1 MRAWLREIG
10 TRGVERTRVMGI
22 VNLTPDSFSDGGEL
36 FSGPSVDINR
46 VLNSVGAMLEAGV
59 DIVDV
64 GGESTRPGASPVGV
78 AEELDRVIAAI
89 TAIKQRFDVPVSI
102 DTSRPEVINAAAA
115 AGAELINDVRAL
127 QRSGALAAAVN
138 SGLPVCL
145 MHMQNQPSTMQ
156 SQPQYVDVVG
166 EVKGFL
172 MQRREQCI
180 AAGIDA
186 RDILIDPGFGFGKT
200 TAHNLTL
207 FKALDQLVTIGVP
220 LLVGMSR
227 KRMIGELLN
236 VSTDQRLIGSVT
248 MALLAAQ
255 KGAAIVRVHDVT
267 ETVQAL
273 KMLHHC
279 EGRAW
284 L

>member
-1 MRAWLREIG
+1 MREWLRGIG
-10 TRGVERTRVMGI
+10 TRGVERTLVMGI

-36 FSGPSVDINR
+36 FSGSSVDLDR
-46 VLNSVGAMLEAGV
+46 VLNSVGDMLEAGV
-59 DIVDV
+59 DMVDV

-89 TAIKQRFDVPVSI
+89 TAIKRRFDVPVSI
-102 DTSRPEVINAAAA
+102 DTSRPEVIDAAAA

-127 QRSGALAAAVN
+127 QRPGALAAAVD

-207 FKALDQLVTIGVP
+207 FKALDQLVAIGVP

-236 VSTDQRLIGSVT
+236 ASTDQRLIGSVT

-279 EGRAW
+279 E
-284 L
+284 

>member
-1 MRAWLREIG
+1 MREWLRGIG
-10 TRGVERTRVMGI
+10 MRGVERTLVMGI
-22 VNLTPDSFSDGGEL
+22 VNVTPDSFSDGGEL
-36 FSGPSVDINR
+36 FSGPSVDIDR
-46 VLNSVGAMLEAGV
+46 VLKSVGDMLEAGV
-59 DIVDV
+59 DMVDV
-64 GGESTRPGASPVGV
+64 GGESTRPGASPVEV

-89 TAIKQRFDVPVSI
+89 TAIKLRFDVPVSI
-102 DTSRPEVINAAAA
+102 DTSRPEVIDAAAA
-115 AGAELINDVRAL
+115 AGAELVNDVRAL
-127 QRSGALAAAVN
+127 QRPGALAATVD

-207 FKALDQLVTIGVP
+207 FKALDQLVAIGVP

-236 VSTDQRLIGSVT
+236 ASTDQRLIGSVT

-279 EGRAW
+279 E
-284 L
+284 

>member
-1 MRAWLREIG
+1 MREWLRGIG
-10 TRGVERTRVMGI
+10 MRGVERTLVMGI

-36 FSGPSVDINR
+36 FSGPSVDTDR
-46 VLNSVGAMLEAGV
+46 VLNSVGDMLEAGV
-59 DIVDV
+59 DMVDV

-89 TAIKQRFDVPVSI
+89 TAIKLRFDVPVSI
-102 DTSRPEVINAAAA
+102 DTSRPEVIDAAAA
-115 AGAELINDVRAL
+115 AGAELVNDVRAL
-127 QRSGALAAAVN
+127 QRPGALAATVD

-207 FKALDQLVTIGVP
+207 FKALDQLVAIGVP

-236 VSTDQRLIGSVT
+236 ASTDQRLIGSVT

-279 EGRAW
+279 E
-284 L
+284 

>member
-1 MRAWLREIG
+1 MQEWLRGIG
-10 TRGVERTRVMGI
+10 TRGVERTLVMGI

-36 FSGPSVDINR
+36 FSGSSVDLDR
-46 VLNSVGAMLEAGV
+46 VLNSVGDMLEAGV
-59 DIVDV
+59 DLVDV

-89 TAIKQRFDVPVSI
+89 TAIKRRFDVPVSI
-102 DTSRPEVINAAAA
+102 DTSRPEVIDAAAA

-127 QRSGALAAAVN
+127 QRPGALAAAVD

-207 FKALDQLVTIGVP
+207 FKALDQLVAIGVP

-236 VSTDQRLIGSVT
+236 ASTDQRLIGSVT

-279 EGRAW
+279 E
-284 L
+284 

>member
-1 MRAWLREIG
+1 MREWLRGIG
-10 TRGVERTRVMGI
+10 TRGVERTLVMGI

-36 FSGPSVDINR
+36 FSGSSVDLDR
-46 VLNSVGAMLEAGV
+46 VLNSVGDMLEAGV
-59 DIVDV
+59 DLVDV

-89 TAIKQRFDVPVSI
+89 TAIKLRFDVPVSV
-102 DTSRPEVINAAAA
+102 DTSRSEVIEAAAA

-127 QRSGALAAAVN
+127 QRPGALAAAVD

-172 MQRREQCI
+172 IQRREQCI

-207 FKALDQLVTIGVP
+207 FKALDQLVAIGVP

-236 VSTDQRLIGSVT
+236 APTDQRLIGSVT

-279 EGRAW
+279 E
-284 L
+284 

>member
-1 MRAWLREIG
+1 MREWLRGIG
-10 TRGVERTRVMGI
+10 TRGVERTLVMGI

-36 FSGPSVDINR
+36 FSGSSVDLDR
-46 VLNSVGAMLEAGV
+46 VLNSVGDMLEAGV
-59 DIVDV
+59 DLVDV
-64 GGESTRPGASPVGV
+64 GGESTRPGASSVGV

-89 TAIKQRFDVPVSI
+89 TAIKRRFDVPVSI
-102 DTSRPEVINAAAA
+102 DTSRPEVIDAAAA

-127 QRSGALAAAVN
+127 QRPGALAAAVD

-156 SQPQYVDVVG
+156 SQPQYGDVVG

-207 FKALDQLVTIGVP
+207 FKALDQLVAIGVP
-220 LLVGMSR
+220 LLVGVSR

-236 VSTDQRLIGSVT
+236 ASTDQRLIGSVT

-279 EGRAW
+279 E
-284 L
+284 

>member
-145 MHMQNQPSTMQ
+145 MHMQNQPLTMQ

-279 EGRAW
+279 E
-284 L
+284 

>member
-1 MRAWLREIG
+1 VRAWLRGIAK
-10 TRGVERTRVMGI
+10 RGVDRALVMGI
-22 VNLTPDSFSDGGEL
+22 VNVTPDSFSDGGEM
-36 FSGPSVDINR
+36 FRGSSVEVDR
-46 VLNSVGAMLEAGV
+46 VLNRVRYMLEAGV
-59 DIVDV
+59 DVVDV

-89 TAIKQRFDVPVSI
+89 SAITQHFEVPVSI

-115 AGAELINDVRAL
+115 AGAEMINDVRAL
-127 QRSGALAAAVN
+127 QRPGAIEAAVD

-145 MHMQNQPSTMQ
+145 MHMQNQPAMMQ
-156 SQPQYVDVVG
+156 IQPQYDDVVG
-166 EVKGFL
+166 EVQGFL
-172 MQRREQCI
+172 MRRREQCI
-180 AAGIDA
+180 VAGIDA

-200 TAHNLTL
+200 TEHNFTL
-207 FKALDQLVTIGVP
+207 FKSLDQLVAMGMP
-220 LLVGMSR
+220 LLVGVSR

-236 VSTDQRLIGSVT
+236 ASKDQRLIGSVT

-255 KGAAIVRVHDVT
+255 KGAAMVRVHDVT

-279 EGRAW
+279 E
-284 L
+284 

>member
-1 MRAWLREIG
+1 MREWLRGIG
-10 TRGVERTRVMGI
+10 TRGVERTLVMGI

-36 FSGPSVDINR
+36 FSGSSVDLDR
-46 VLNSVGAMLEAGV
+46 VLNSVGDMLEAGV
-59 DIVDV
+59 DMVDV

-89 TAIKQRFDVPVSI
+89 TAIKRRFDVPVSI
-102 DTSRPEVINAAAA
+102 DTSRPEVIDAAAA

-127 QRSGALAAAVN
+127 QRPGALAASVD

-156 SQPQYVDVVG
+156 SQPQYGDVVG

-207 FKALDQLVTIGVP
+207 FKALDQLVAIGVP
-220 LLVGMSR
+220 LLVGVSR

-236 VSTDQRLIGSVT
+236 ASTDQRLIGSVT

-279 EGRAW
+279 E
-284 L
+284 

>member
-1 MRAWLREIG
+1 MREWLRGIG
-10 TRGVERTRVMGI
+10 MRGVERTLVMGI
-22 VNLTPDSFSDGGEL
+22 VNVTPDSFSDGGEL
-36 FSGPSVDINR
+36 FSGPSVDIDR
-46 VLNSVGAMLEAGV
+46 VLKSVGDMLEAGV
-59 DIVDV
+59 DMVDV
-64 GGESTRPGASPVGV
+64 GGESTRPGASPVEV

-89 TAIKQRFDVPVSI
+89 TAIKLRFDVPVSI
-102 DTSRPEVINAAAA
+102 DTSRPEVIDAAAA

-127 QRSGALAAAVN
+127 QRPGALAAAVD

-186 RDILIDPGFGFGKT
+186 RDILIDPGFGFGKA

-207 FKALDQLVTIGVP
+207 FKALDQLVAIGVP

-236 VSTDQRLIGSVT
+236 ASTDQRLIGSVT

-279 EGRAW
+279 E
-284 L
+284 

>member
-1 MRAWLREIG
+1 MREWLRGIG
-10 TRGVERTRVMGI
+10 KRGVERTLVMGI

-36 FSGPSVDINR
+36 FSGSSVDLDR
-46 VLNSVGAMLEAGV
+46 VLNSVGDMLEAGV
-59 DIVDV
+59 DLVDV

-89 TAIKQRFDVPVSI
+89 TAIKLRFDVPVSV
-102 DTSRPEVINAAAA
+102 DTSRSEVIEAAAA

-127 QRSGALAAAVN
+127 QRPGSLAAAVD

-172 MQRREQCI
+172 IQRREQCI

-207 FKALDQLVTIGVP
+207 FKALDQLVAIGVP

-236 VSTDQRLIGSVT
+236 APTDQRLIGSVT

-279 EGRAW
+279 E
-284 L
+284 

>member
-1 MRAWLREIG
+1 MREWLRGIG
-10 TRGVERTRVMGI
+10 TRGVERTLVMGI

-36 FSGPSVDINR
+36 FSGPSVDIDR
-46 VLNSVGAMLEAGV
+46 VLNSVGDMLEAGV
-59 DIVDV
+59 DMVDV

-78 AEELDRVIAAI
+78 TEELDRVIAAI
-89 TAIKQRFDVPVSI
+89 TAIKLRFDVPVSI
-102 DTSRPEVINAAAA
+102 DTSRPEVIDAAAA
-115 AGAELINDVRAL
+115 AGAELVNDVRAL
-127 QRSGALAAAVN
+127 QRPGALAATVD

-145 MHMQNQPSTMQ
+145 MHMQNQPSSMQ

-207 FKALDQLVTIGVP
+207 FKALDQLIAIGVP

-236 VSTDQRLIGSVT
+236 ASTDQRLIGSVT

-255 KGAAIVRVHDVT
+255 KGAAVVRVHDVT

-279 EGRAW
+279 E
-284 L
+284 

>member
-1 MRAWLREIG
+1 MREWLRGIG
-10 TRGVERTRVMGI
+10 TRGVERTLVMGI

-36 FSGPSVDINR
+36 FSGSSVDLDR
-46 VLNSVGAMLEAGV
+46 VLNSVGDMLEAGV
-59 DIVDV
+59 DMVDV

-89 TAIKQRFDVPVSI
+89 TAIKRRFDVPVSI
-102 DTSRPEVINAAAA
+102 DTSRPEVIDAAAA

-127 QRSGALAAAVN
+127 QRPGALAAAVD

-156 SQPQYVDVVG
+156 RQPQYVDVVG

-207 FKALDQLVTIGVP
+207 FKALDQLVAIGVP
-220 LLVGMSR
+220 LLVGVSR

-236 VSTDQRLIGSVT
+236 ASTDQRLIGSVT

-279 EGRAW
+279 E
-284 L
+284 

>member
-1 MRAWLREIG
+1 MREWLRGIG
-10 TRGVERTRVMGI
+10 TRGVERTLVMGI

-36 FSGPSVDINR
+36 FSGPSVDIDR
-46 VLNSVGAMLEAGV
+46 VLKSVGDMLEAGV
-59 DIVDV
+59 DMVDV
-64 GGESTRPGASPVGV
+64 GGESTRPGASPVEV

-89 TAIKQRFDVPVSI
+89 TAIKLRFDVPVSI
-102 DTSRPEVINAAAA
+102 DTSRPEVIDAAAA
-115 AGAELINDVRAL
+115 AGAELVNDVRAL
-127 QRSGALAAAVN
+127 QRPGALAATVD

-145 MHMQNQPSTMQ
+145 MHMQNQPSSMQ

-207 FKALDQLVTIGVP
+207 FKALDQLVAIGVP
-220 LLVGMSR
+220 LLAGMSR

-255 KGAAIVRVHDVT
+255 KGAAVVRVHDVT

-279 EGRAW
+279 E
-284 L
+284 

>member
-1 MRAWLREIG
+1 MREWLRGIG
-10 TRGVERTRVMGI
+10 TRGVERTLVMGI

-36 FSGPSVDINR
+36 FSGPSVDIDR
-46 VLNSVGAMLEAGV
+46 VLNSVGDMLEAGV
-59 DIVDV
+59 DMVDV

-78 AEELDRVIAAI
+78 TEELDRVIAAI
-89 TAIKQRFDVPVSI
+89 TAIKLRFDVPVSI
-102 DTSRPEVINAAAA
+102 DTSRPEVIDAAAA
-115 AGAELINDVRAL
+115 AGAELVNDVRAL
-127 QRSGALAAAVN
+127 QRPGALAATVD

-145 MHMQNQPSTMQ
+145 MHMQNQPSSMQ

-207 FKALDQLVTIGVP
+207 FKALDQLIAIGVP

-236 VSTDQRLIGSVT
+236 ASTDQRLIGSVT

-279 EGRAW
+279 E
-284 L
+284 

>member
-1 MRAWLREIG
+1 MREWLRGIG
-10 TRGVERTRVMGI
+10 TRGVERTLVMGI

-36 FSGPSVDINR
+36 FSGSSVDLDR
-46 VLNSVGAMLEAGV
+46 VLNSVGDMLEAGV
-59 DIVDV
+59 DMVDV

-89 TAIKQRFDVPVSI
+89 TAIKRRFDVPVSI
-102 DTSRPEVINAAAA
+102 DTSRPEVIDAAAA

-127 QRSGALAAAVN
+127 QRPGALAAAVD

-156 SQPQYVDVVG
+156 SQPQYGDVVG

-207 FKALDQLVTIGVP
+207 FKALDQLVAIGVP

-236 VSTDQRLIGSVT
+236 ASTDQRLIGSVT

-279 EGRAW
+279 E
-284 L
+284 

>member
-1 MRAWLREIG
+1 MREWLRGIG
-10 TRGVERTRVMGI
+10 ARGGERTLVMGI

-36 FSGPSVDINR
+36 FSGSSVDLDR
-46 VLNSVGAMLEAGV
+46 VLNSVGDMLEAGV
-59 DIVDV
+59 DMVDV

-89 TAIKQRFDVPVSI
+89 TAIKRRFDVPVSI
-102 DTSRPEVINAAAA
+102 DTSRPEVIDAAAA

-127 QRSGALAAAVN
+127 QRPGALAAAVD

-207 FKALDQLVTIGVP
+207 FKALDQLVAIGVP

-236 VSTDQRLIGSVT
+236 ASTDQRLIGSVT

-279 EGRAW
+279 E
-284 L
+284 

>member
-1 MRAWLREIG
+1 MREWLRGIG
-10 TRGVERTRVMGI
+10 MRGVERTLVMGI

-36 FSGPSVDINR
+36 FSGPSVDIDR
-46 VLNSVGAMLEAGV
+46 VLKSVGDMLEAGV
-59 DIVDV
+59 DMVDV

-89 TAIKQRFDVPVSI
+89 TAIKLRFDVPVSI
-102 DTSRPEVINAAAA
+102 DTSRPEVIDAAAA
-115 AGAELINDVRAL
+115 AGAELVNDVRAL
-127 QRSGALAAAVN
+127 QRPGALAATVD

-145 MHMQNQPSTMQ
+145 MHMQNQPSSMQ

-207 FKALDQLVTIGVP
+207 FKALDQLVAIGVP

-236 VSTDQRLIGSVT
+236 ASTDQRLIGSVT

-279 EGRAW
+279 E
-284 L
+284 

>member
-1 MRAWLREIG
+1 MREWLRGIG
-10 TRGVERTRVMGI
+10 TRGVERTLVMGI

-36 FSGPSVDINR
+36 FSGSSVDLDR
-46 VLNSVGAMLEAGV
+46 VLNSVGDMLEAGV
-59 DIVDV
+59 DMVDV

-89 TAIKQRFDVPVSI
+89 TAIKRRFDVPVSI
-102 DTSRPEVINAAAA
+102 DTSRPEVIDAAAA
-115 AGAELINDVRAL
+115 AGAELVNDVRAL
-127 QRSGALAAAVN
+127 QRPGALAAAVD

-207 FKALDQLVTIGVP
+207 FKALDQLVAIGVP

-236 VSTDQRLIGSVT
+236 ASTDQRLIGSVT

-279 EGRAW
+279 E
-284 L
+284 

>member
-1 MRAWLREIG
+1 MQEWLRGIG
-10 TRGVERTRVMGI
+10 TRGVERTLVMGI

-36 FSGPSVDINR
+36 FSGSSVDLDR
-46 VLNSVGAMLEAGV
+46 VLNSVGDMLEAGV
-59 DIVDV
+59 DLVDV
-64 GGESTRPGASPVGV
+64 GGESTRPGASSVGV

-89 TAIKQRFDVPVSI
+89 TAIKRRFDVPVSI
-102 DTSRPEVINAAAA
+102 DTSRPEVIDAAAA

-127 QRSGALAAAVN
+127 QRPGALAAAVD

-156 SQPQYVDVVG
+156 SQPQYGDVVG

-207 FKALDQLVTIGVP
+207 FKALDQLVAIGVP

-236 VSTDQRLIGSVT
+236 ASTDQRLIGSVT

-279 EGRAW
+279 E
-284 L
+284 

>member
-1 MRAWLREIG
+1 MREWLRGIG
-10 TRGVERTRVMGI
+10 TRGVERTLVMGI

-36 FSGPSVDINR
+36 FSGSSVDLDR
-46 VLNSVGAMLEAGV
+46 VLNSVGDMLEAGV
-59 DIVDV
+59 DMVDV
-64 GGESTRPGASPVGV
+64 GGESTRPGASPVEV

-89 TAIKQRFDVPVSI
+89 TAIKLRFDVPVSI
-102 DTSRPEVINAAAA
+102 DTSRPEVIDAAAA

-127 QRSGALAAAVN
+127 QRPGALAAAVD

-186 RDILIDPGFGFGKT
+186 RDILIDPGFGFGKA

-207 FKALDQLVTIGVP
+207 FKALDQLVAIGVP

-236 VSTDQRLIGSVT
+236 ASTDQRLIGSVT

-279 EGRAW
+279 E
-284 L
+284 

>member
-1 MRAWLREIG
+1 MREWLRGIG
-10 TRGVERTRVMGI
+10 MRGVERTLVMGI

-36 FSGPSVDINR
+36 FSGPSVDIDR
-46 VLNSVGAMLEAGV
+46 VLKSVGDMLEAGV
-59 DIVDV
+59 DMVDI
-64 GGESTRPGASPVGV
+64 GGESTRPGASPVEV

-89 TAIKQRFDVPVSI
+89 TAIKLRFDVPVSI
-102 DTSRPEVINAAAA
+102 DTSRPEVIDAAAA
-115 AGAELINDVRAL
+115 AGAELVNDVRAL
-127 QRSGALAAAVN
+127 QRPGALAATVD

-172 MQRREQCI
+172 LQRREQCI

-207 FKALDQLVTIGVP
+207 FKALDQLVAIGVP
-220 LLVGMSR
+220 LLAGMSR

-236 VSTDQRLIGSVT
+236 ASTDQRLIGSVT

-279 EGRAW
+279 E
-284 L
+284 

>member
-1 MRAWLREIG
+1 MREWLRGIG
-10 TRGVERTRVMGI
+10 TRGVERTLVMGI

-36 FSGPSVDINR
+36 FSGSSVDLDR
-46 VLNSVGAMLEAGV
+46 VLNSVGDMLEAGV
-59 DIVDV
+59 DMVDV

-89 TAIKQRFDVPVSI
+89 TAIKRRFDVPVSI
-102 DTSRPEVINAAAA
+102 DTSRPEVIDAAAA

-127 QRSGALAAAVN
+127 QRPGALAAAVD

-207 FKALDQLVTIGVP
+207 FKALDQLVDIGVP

-236 VSTDQRLIGSVT
+236 ASTDQRLIGSVT

-279 EGRAW
+279 E
-284 L
+284 

>member
-1 MRAWLREIG
+1 MREWLRGIG
-10 TRGVERTRVMGI
+10 TRGVERTLVMGI

-36 FSGPSVDINR
+36 FSGPSVDIDR
-46 VLNSVGAMLEAGV
+46 VLNSVGDMLEAGV
-59 DIVDV
+59 DMVDV

-89 TAIKQRFDVPVSI
+89 TAIKLRFDVPVSI
-102 DTSRPEVINAAAA
+102 DTSRPEVIDAAAA
-115 AGAELINDVRAL
+115 AGAELVNDVRAL
-127 QRSGALAAAVN
+127 QRPGALAATVD

-145 MHMQNQPSTMQ
+145 MHMQNQPSSMQ

-207 FKALDQLVTIGVP
+207 FKALDQLIAIGVP

-236 VSTDQRLIGSVT
+236 ASTDQRLIGSVT

-279 EGRAW
+279 E
-284 L
+284 

>member
-1 MRAWLREIG
+1 MQEWLRGIG
-10 TRGVERTRVMGI
+10 TRGVERTLVMGI

-36 FSGPSVDINR
+36 FSGSSVDLDR
-46 VLNSVGAMLEAGV
+46 VLNSVGDMLEAGV
-59 DIVDV
+59 DLVDV
-64 GGESTRPGASPVGV
+64 GGESTRPGASSVGV

-89 TAIKQRFDVPVSI
+89 TAIKRRFDVPVSI
-102 DTSRPEVINAAAA
+102 DTSRPEVIDAAAA

-127 QRSGALAAAVN
+127 QRPGALAAAVD

-207 FKALDQLVTIGVP
+207 FKALDQLVAIGVP

-236 VSTDQRLIGSVT
+236 ASTDQRLIGSVT

-279 EGRAW
+279 E
-284 L
+284 

>member
-1 MRAWLREIG
+1 
-10 TRGVERTRVMGI
+10 MGI

-36 FSGPSVDINR
+36 FSGPSVDIDR
-46 VLNSVGAMLEAGV
+46 VLNSVGDMLEAGV
-59 DIVDV
+59 DMVDV

-89 TAIKQRFDVPVSI
+89 TAIKLRFDVPVSI
-102 DTSRPEVINAAAA
+102 DTSRPEVIDAAAA
-115 AGAELINDVRAL
+115 AGAELVNDVRAL
-127 QRSGALAAAVN
+127 QRPGALAATVD

-145 MHMQNQPSTMQ
+145 MHMQNQPSSMQ

-207 FKALDQLVTIGVP
+207 FKALDQLVAIGVP

-236 VSTDQRLIGSVT
+236 ASTDQRLIGSVT

-279 EGRAW
+279 E
-284 L
+284 

>member
-1 MRAWLREIG
+1 MRAWLRGIG

-36 FSGPSVDINR
+36 FSGSSVDIDR

-59 DIVDV
+59 DMVDV

-127 QRSGALAAAVN
+127 QRSGALAAAAD

-172 MQRREQCI
+172 LQRREQCI

-207 FKALDQLVTIGVP
+207 FKALDQLVAIGVP

-236 VSTDQRLIGSVT
+236 ASTDQRLIGSVT

-279 EGRAW
+279 E
-284 L
+284 

>member
-1 MRAWLREIG
+1 MREWLRGIG
-10 TRGVERTRVMGI
+10 TRGVERTLVMGI

-36 FSGPSVDINR
+36 FSGSSVDLDR
-46 VLNSVGAMLEAGV
+46 VLNSVGDMLEAGV
-59 DIVDV
+59 DLVDV

-89 TAIKQRFDVPVSI
+89 TAIKRRFDVPVSI
-102 DTSRPEVINAAAA
+102 DTSRPEVIDAAAA

-127 QRSGALAAAVN
+127 QRPGALAAAVD

-207 FKALDQLVTIGVP
+207 FKALDQLVAIGVP

-236 VSTDQRLIGSVT
+236 ASTDQRLIGSVT

-279 EGRAW
+279 E
-284 L
+284 

>member
-1 MRAWLREIG
+1 MREWLRGIG
-10 TRGVERTRVMGI
+10 TRGVERTLVLGI

-36 FSGPSVDINR
+36 FSGSSVDLDR
-46 VLNSVGAMLEAGV
+46 VLNSVGDMLEAGV
-59 DIVDV
+59 DLVDV

-89 TAIKQRFDVPVSI
+89 TAIKRRFDVPVSI
-102 DTSRPEVINAAAA
+102 DTSRPEVIDAAAA

-127 QRSGALAAAVN
+127 QRPGALAAAVD

-172 MQRREQCI
+172 MQRREHCI
-180 AAGIDA
+180 AAGVDA

-207 FKALDQLVTIGVP
+207 FKALDQLVAIGVP

-236 VSTDQRLIGSVT
+236 ASTDQRLIGSVT

-279 EGRAW
+279 E
-284 L
+284 

>member
-1 MRAWLREIG
+1 MREWLRGIG
-10 TRGVERTRVMGI
+10 TRGVERTLVMGI

-36 FSGPSVDINR
+36 FSGSSVDLDR
-46 VLNSVGAMLEAGV
+46 VLNSVGDMLEAGV
-59 DIVDV
+59 DMVDV

-89 TAIKQRFDVPVSI
+89 TAIKRRFGVPVSI
-102 DTSRPEVINAAAA
+102 DTSRPEVIDAAAA

-127 QRSGALAAAVN
+127 QRPGALAAAVD

-156 SQPQYVDVVG
+156 SQPQYGDVVG

-207 FKALDQLVTIGVP
+207 FKALDQLVAIGVP
-220 LLVGMSR
+220 LLVGVSR

-236 VSTDQRLIGSVT
+236 ASTDQRLIGSVT

-279 EGRAW
+279 E
-284 L
+284 

>member
-10 TRGVERTRVMGI
+10 TGGVERTRVMGI

-102 DTSRPEVINAAAA
+102 DTSCPEVINAATA

-248 MALLAAQ
+248 MAILAAQ

-279 EGRAW
+279 E
-284 L
+284 

>member
-1 MRAWLREIG
+1 MREWLRGIG
-10 TRGVERTRVMGI
+10 TRGVERTLVMGI

-36 FSGPSVDINR
+36 FSGSSVDLDR
-46 VLNSVGAMLEAGV
+46 VLNSVGDMLEAGV
-59 DIVDV
+59 DLVDV

-89 TAIKQRFDVPVSI
+89 TAIKLRFDVPVSV
-102 DTSRPEVINAAAA
+102 DTSRSEVIDAAAA

-127 QRSGALAAAVN
+127 QRPGALAAAVD

-172 MQRREQCI
+172 IQRREQCI

-207 FKALDQLVTIGVP
+207 FKALDQLVAIGVP

-236 VSTDQRLIGSVT
+236 APTDQRLIGSVT

-279 EGRAW
+279 E
-284 L
+284 

>member
-1 MRAWLREIG
+1 MRAWLRGIG

-36 FSGPSVDINR
+36 FSGSSVDIDR

-59 DIVDV
+59 DMVDV

-127 QRSGALAAAVN
+127 QRSGALAAAAD

-172 MQRREQCI
+172 LQRREQCI

-207 FKALDQLVTIGVP
+207 FKALDQLVAIGVP
-220 LLVGMSR
+220 LLAGMSR

-279 EGRAW
+279 E
-284 L
+284 

>member
-1 MRAWLREIG
+1 MREWLRGIG
-10 TRGVERTRVMGI
+10 TRGVERTLVMGI

-36 FSGPSVDINR
+36 FSGSSVDLDR
-46 VLNSVGAMLEAGV
+46 VLNSVGDMLEAGV
-59 DIVDV
+59 DLVDV

-89 TAIKQRFDVPVSI
+89 TAIKLRFDVPVSV
-102 DTSRPEVINAAAA
+102 DTSRSEVIEAAAA

-127 QRSGALAAAVN
+127 QRPGSLAAAVD

-172 MQRREQCI
+172 IQRREQCI

-207 FKALDQLVTIGVP
+207 FKALDQLVAIGVP

-236 VSTDQRLIGSVT
+236 APTDQRLIGSVT

-279 EGRAW
+279 E
-284 L
+284 

>member
-1 MRAWLREIG
+1 MQEWLRGIG
-10 TRGVERTRVMGI
+10 TRGVERTLVMGI

-36 FSGPSVDINR
+36 FSGSSVDLDR
-46 VLNSVGAMLEAGV
+46 VLNSVGDMLEAGV
-59 DIVDV
+59 DLVDV

-89 TAIKQRFDVPVSI
+89 TAIKRRFDVPVSI
-102 DTSRPEVINAAAA
+102 DTSRPEVIDAAAA

-127 QRSGALAAAVN
+127 QRPGALAAAVD

-186 RDILIDPGFGFGKT
+186 RDILIDPGFGFGKA

-207 FKALDQLVTIGVP
+207 FKALDQLVAIGVP

-236 VSTDQRLIGSVT
+236 ASTDQRLIGSVT

-279 EGRAW
+279 E
-284 L
+284 

>member
-1 MRAWLREIG
+1 MQEWLRGIG
-10 TRGVERTRVMGI
+10 TRGVERTLVMGI

-36 FSGPSVDINR
+36 FSGSSVDLDR
-46 VLNSVGAMLEAGV
+46 VLNSVGDMLEAGV
-59 DIVDV
+59 DMVDV

-89 TAIKQRFDVPVSI
+89 TAIKRRFDVPVSI
-102 DTSRPEVINAAAA
+102 DTSRPEVIDAAAA

-127 QRSGALAAAVN
+127 QRPGALAAAVD

-207 FKALDQLVTIGVP
+207 FKALDQLVAIGVP

-236 VSTDQRLIGSVT
+236 ASTDQRLIGSVT

-267 ETVQAL
+267 ETVLAL

-279 EGRAW
+279 E
-284 L
+284 

>member
-1 MRAWLREIG
+1 MREWLRGIG
-10 TRGVERTRVMGI
+10 TRGVERTLVMGI

-36 FSGPSVDINR
+36 FSGPSVDIDR
-46 VLNSVGAMLEAGV
+46 VLNSVGDMLEAGV
-59 DIVDV
+59 DMVDV

-89 TAIKQRFDVPVSI
+89 TAIKLRFDVPVSI
-102 DTSRPEVINAAAA
+102 DTSRPEVIDAAAA
-115 AGAELINDVRAL
+115 AGAELVNDVRAL
-127 QRSGALAAAVN
+127 QRPGALAATVD

-145 MHMQNQPSTMQ
+145 MHMQNQPSSMQ

-207 FKALDQLVTIGVP
+207 FKALDQLVAIGVP

-236 VSTDQRLIGSVT
+236 ASTDQRLIGSVT

-255 KGAAIVRVHDVT
+255 KGAAVVRVHDVT

-279 EGRAW
+279 E
-284 L
+284 

>member
-1 MRAWLREIG
+1 MREWLRGIG
-10 TRGVERTRVMGI
+10 TRGVERTLVMGI

-36 FSGPSVDINR
+36 FSGSSVDLDR
-46 VLNSVGAMLEAGV
+46 VLNSVGDMLEAGV
-59 DIVDV
+59 DLVDV

-89 TAIKQRFDVPVSI
+89 TAIKRRFDVPVSI
-102 DTSRPEVINAAAA
+102 DTSRPEVIDAAAA

-127 QRSGALAAAVN
+127 QRPGALAAAVD

-186 RDILIDPGFGFGKT
+186 RDILIDPGFGFGKA

-207 FKALDQLVTIGVP
+207 FKALDQLVAIGVP

-236 VSTDQRLIGSVT
+236 ASTDQRLIGSVT

-279 EGRAW
+279 E
-284 L
+284 